1 MEFEQ
6 ILVYDVGKA
15 ATPATSL
22 DVNSLARYIDRY
34 KALRSRYME
43 GFRNSVAVLA
53 EFHLAPE
60 NPVDAGGIGQDDG
73 DADAGDNQHDAERF
87 VRR

>member
-1 MEFEQ
+1 
-6 ILVYDVGKA
+6 
-15 ATPATSL
+15 
-22 DVNSLARYIDRY
+22 
-34 KALRSRYME
+34 ME